1 MDKFIFKIVAI
12 SIIAI
17 FAIIIFGGVVTCYP
31 QIVGNKSWL
40 DTKFEFTKAYIDLG
54 DRTIEVEI
62 DRWLDYE
69 GEQIQIIAKDGSV
82 YLVSSF
88 NTILVNEK

>member
-1 MDKFIFKIVAI
+1 MDSWMYKIIVI
-12 SIIAI
+12 SILVI
-17 FAIIIFGGVVTCYP
+17 FLLVLFGGVIACYP

-54 DRTIEVEI
+54 DKTIEVEI

>member
-1 MDKFIFKIVAI
+1 MDSWMIKIVAV
-12 SIIAI
+12 SILAI
-17 FAIIIFGGVVTCYP
+17 FLLIIVGGVVACYP
-31 QIVGNKSWL
+31 QIIGNKSWL
-40 DTKFEFTKAYIDLG
+40 DIKFEFTKAYIDLG
-54 DRTIEVEI
+54 DKTIEVEI

>member
-1 MDKFIFKIVAI
+1 MDSWMIKIVAV
-12 SIIAI
+12 SILAI
-17 FAIIIFGGVVTCYP
+17 FLLIIVGSVVACYP
-31 QIVGNKSWL
+31 QIIGNKSWL
-40 DTKFEFTKAYIDLG
+40 DIKFEFTKAYIDLG
-54 DRTIEVEI
+54 DKTIEVEI